1 MYTSLIYILYTWI
14 YTYIHIYIYIWKTPL
29 FQSANQR
36 FLHPYLLFTCNLVP
50 QMFFASTPGNMLWRF
65 REVVEKPWVSSSFSF
80 KTQSVDK
87 ISFRI
92 VYPPLLE
99 VKNSCPNIYPAI
111 LFFLMSKTPW
121 ISWDFRGPD
130 TPLGW
135 ALHRRGPRSPHIL
148 ESGFC
153 QPPVLPPENWSFFV
167 NYMFIPSID
176 STVWG
181 WKLKYRFFFIHSV
194 PMINGF
200 GNFDSWRLVRPASF
214 SVG

>member
-1 MYTSLIYILYTWI
+1 
-14 YTYIHIYIYIWKTPL
+14 
-29 FQSANQR
+29 
-36 FLHPYLLFTCNLVP
+36 
-50 QMFFASTPGNMLWRF
+50 MFFASTPGNMLWRF

-111 LFFLMSKTPW
+111 LFFLDVKNSMDFLGFPR
-121 ISWDFRGPD
+121 SWYSSWVSSPS
-130 TPLGW
+130 
-135 ALHRRGPRSPHIL
+135 RGPRSPHIL

-153 QPPVLPPENWSFFV
+153 QPPVLPPENWRFFV

-181 WKLKYRFFFIHSV
+181 WKLKYSFFFFIHSV